1 MKTSKDLQTDLKVNN
16 ISFQNELKN
25 NSSDPFIYNQI
36 LSNIHIVHEQD
47 DNVYLL
53 CPESLSLYIKS
64 SHNTNVSRAIRN
76 VYERA
81 VNVIFITN
89 LNELNSLNIV
99 KNNQDQVLKNKKL
112 SNDIK
117 HDLTFENYAVGKFNQ
132 IVLKAAKAICENT
145 KIIYSPLFIHSPSGL
160 GKTHLLHAIGNELKK
175 TNRSCLYINPD
186 LFTRQLVEQLKLKN
200 HAQINKIVDEVT
212 NYDCLMFD
220 DVQQYGNKEN
230 TLNVLFNIIN
240 TMITNRKQIIIC
252 GDKKPNDLGGFEQ
265 RFITRFNGGLTLE
278 IAVPDIEDVIN
289 ILKFKLKEN
298 NINPELWEDESLRFI
313 ARNFSNSIRSI
324 EGAINR
330 IKLFS
335 EGDDYFTYDL
345 RTMKSIF
352 HNVTQIKENITPE
365 RIIDVVSKYYKI
377 DRRKITSNS
386 RKENIVI
393 ARRIAVYLIKN
404 NFSYTLKDI
413 GKMVGNQSHSTVIV
427 SIHWIDK
434 NIKIN
439 PTLKLAIEKIKE
451 NLRMII

>member
-1 MKTSKDLQTDLKVNN
+1 MKTSKDLQADLKVNN

-25 NSSDPFIYNQI
+25 NSSDSFIYNQI

-53 CPESLSLYIKS
+53 CPESIFLYIKS
-64 SHNTNVSRAIRN
+64 AHSTNVARAIRN
-76 VYERA
+76 VYERP
-81 VNVIFITN
+81 VNAIFITS
-89 LNELNSLNIV
+89 LSELNSLNV
-99 KNNQDQVLKNKKL
+99 VNGEQEQVLKNKKL
-112 SNDIK
+112 FTDIK
-117 HDLTFENYAVGKFNQ
+117 NNLTFDNYAVGKFNQ
-132 IVLKAAKAICENT
+132 IVLKAAKVICKSQ

-175 TNRSCLYINPD
+175 NNRSCLYINPD
-186 LFTRQLVEQLKLKN
+186 LFTRQLVEQLKSKN
-200 HAQINKIVDEVT
+200 HAQINKIVDELT

-240 TMITNRKQIIIC
+240 TMITNQKQIIIC

-289 ILKFKLKEN
+289 ILRFKLKEN
-298 NINPELWEDESLRFI
+298 NIDPELWEDESLRFI

-377 DRRKITSNS
+377 DKKKITSNS

-404 NFSYTLKDI
+404 NFSHTLKDI

-427 SIHWIDK
+427 SINWIDK